1 MAKFLY
7 QASYTAEGVRGLL
20 KDGGSSR
27 RDAVK
32 KMIGSLGGT
41 VEAFY
46 YAFGADDVLL
56 LVDVPD
62 NVTAAAAALA
72 VGSSGVVNI
81 RTTVL
86 LTPEEM
92 DAASKKSVAY
102 RAPGK

>member
-1 MAKFLY
+1 MAKYLY

-27 RDAVK
+27 REAVK

-41 VEAFY
+41 MEAFY
-46 YAFGADDVLL
+46 YAFGADDVYLV
-56 LVDVPD
+56 VDVPD
-62 NVTAAAAALA
+62 NVTAATAALA
-72 VGSSGVVNI
+72 VGSSGAVKI

-92 DAASKKSVAY
+92 DAAAKKTVAF
-102 RAPGK
+102 RPPGK

>member
-1 MAKFLY
+1 MAKYLY

-27 RDAVK
+27 REAVK

-41 VEAFY
+41 MEAFY
-46 YAFGADDVLL
+46 YAFGADDVYLI
-56 LVDVPD
+56 VDVPD

-72 VGSSGVVNI
+72 VGSSGAVKI

-92 DAASKKSVAY
+92 DAAAKKTVAF
-102 RAPGK
+102 RPPGK

>member
-1 MAKFLY
+1 MAKYLY

-27 RDAVK
+27 REAVK

-41 VEAFY
+41 MEAFY
-46 YAFGADDVLL
+46 YAFGADDVYLV
-56 LVDVPD
+56 VDVPD

-72 VGSSGVVNI
+72 VGSSGAVKI

-92 DAASKKSVAY
+92 DAAAKKTVAF
-102 RAPGK
+102 RPPGK